1 VPRSHAGGLGH
12 HLLARETAGS
22 EKSMFFNDAGA
33 WLQPRAVVARVIEH
47 LRLGGQRGGY
57 GMRAN
62 RRIWKGGAKS
72 TTRTS
77 IPHRARSSR
86 LLAWSNTW

>member
-1 VPRSHAGGLGH
+1 MQADWDITCLRGRPPVPRS
-12 HLLARETAGS
+12 RC
-22 EKSMFFNDAGA
+22 FFNDAGA